1 MKKIVKILC
10 ILLLVSLVV
19 VGCSAF
25 DLIQGKRVKPSNTI
39 ISETWQ
45 VSGFN
50 GIDVGTYGKVV
61 VSQGDAETMIVS
73 GSDNL
78 VRLVEANIED
88 GILSIEAKEEF
99 FVTSSTEEN
108 MLTFTIV
115 AKEIDTV
122 TISGIG
128 ELELESL
135 ITPRLNVSVSG
146 GGNVIINQLTTDDLR
161 IVLSGL
167 GTVQIAGT
175 AKQAM
180 IELSG
185 TGSIDSPDLKIH
197 TAEVTLSGIGGAK
210 LWVTDHLTGDISG
223 TGGVSYFGNPQTNVQ
238 TSGLGEFRSLG
249 TK

>member
-1 MKKIVKILC
+1 MKKIGKIFC

-50 GIDVGTYGKVV
+50 GIDMGTYGKVV
-61 VSQGDAETMIVS
+61 LRQGDVETMIVS

-78 VRLVEANIED
+78 VRLVETHIQD
-88 GILSIEAKEEF
+88 GILSIAAKEEF
-99 FVTSSTEEN
+99 FLTSFTEEN

-115 AKEIDTV
+115 AKEIETII
-122 TISGIG
+122 ISGIS
-128 ELELESL
+128 EFEVESL
-135 ITPRLNVSVSG
+135 ITPRLLVSVSG
-146 GGNVIINQLTTDDLR
+146 GGNVIINQLATDDLR
-161 IVLSGL
+161 VVLSGM
-167 GTVQIAGT
+167 GTVQLAGA

-185 TGSIDSPDLKIH
+185 TGSVDSPDLKIH
-197 TAEVTLSGIGGAK
+197 SARVTLSGIGGAN
-210 LWVTDHLTGDISG
+210 LWVTDQLTGDING

-238 TSGLGEFRSLG
+238 TRGLGEFKSLG